1 MAEFTCKVGDATGR
15 VFQQIETAQ
24 SEEEAKQ
31 KLADRGLH
39 IYSVKAHLG
48 LMSSF
53 GRSKSDRAVRG
64 QDFLVFNQQFNTL
77 LKAGIPILKTL
88 DLLSERTA
96 APRLRPLLE
105 DVRHRVREG
114 APLSEA
120 FESAGSFPKVYTTA
134 LLAGERS
141 GNLPGVLEDYIAYQ
155 RVTSGVKKKIIGVL
169 IYPAILLVV
178 GSTVLAYLF
187 TAVVPQFAK
196 LYKDLGIKL
205 PGPTLFL
212 TTIVVGYRYYV
223 LGAILALIVGA
234 VLTFLW
240 SRTESGGLKLD
251 RLKMK
256 IPLVGDTWLKFH
268 VAQFVRTLATLL
280 AGGTPL
286 VTALST
292 SSEALGT
299 RLLANGVREA
309 ALRVRE
315 GESLHAAL
323 ASTGVMPNLALEMI
337 EVGEASGALAP
348 MLNSVAIFYEEESN
362 TRTAALIAIIEPAIL
377 VFMAVI
383 VAFVMIALYLPL
395 FSVSV
400 GAS

>member
-141 GNLPGVLEDYIAYQ
+141 GNLPGVLDDYIAYQ

-223 LGAILALIVGA
+223 LGAILALIIGG

-240 SRTESGGLKLD
+240 SRTENGGLKLD

-299 RLLANGVREA
+299 RLLANGVRQA
-309 ALRVRE
+309 SLRVRE

-362 TRTAALIAIIEPAIL
+362 SRTTAMIAIIEPAIL

-400 GAS
+400 GAG

>member
-256 IPLVGDTWLKFH
+256 IPLVGW
-268 VAQFVRTLATLL
+268 
-280 AGGTPL
+280 
-286 VTALST
+286 
-292 SSEALGT
+292 
-299 RLLANGVREA
+299 
-309 ALRVRE
+309 
-315 GESLHAAL
+315 
-323 ASTGVMPNLALEMI
+323 
-337 EVGEASGALAP
+337 
-348 MLNSVAIFYEEESN
+348 
-362 TRTAALIAIIEPAIL
+362 
-377 VFMAVI
+377 
-383 VAFVMIALYLPL
+383 
-395 FSVSV
+395 
-400 GAS
+400 